1 MILTELMMLQLLQLK
16 PQPQLPLK
24 QLLDVYIL
32 VGQMMIIVMMK
43 TTLLNVTGMVV
54 LVATMMVNFLTTFVL
69 NAPVL
74 TLQLQ
79 LPQLLPLVKTS
90 GQLLCVR
97 KERTMEDAAKQMLQQ
112 IAN

>member
-43 TTLLNVTGMVV
+43 TILLNVTGMVV
-54 LVATMMVNFLTTFVL
+54 LVATMMVNFLTTFAL
-69 NAPVL
+69 NVPAL